1 MAENIFFRIL
11 SGLGLVPD
19 MKRLAKHARKPSGFW
34 GRRLAKRM
42 NQSNAMLYDFVLD
55 VMKPAEGDA
64 ILEIGFGNGNTFS
77 KLFDACSNIQVTG
90 LDFSASMVSEARKHN
105 RTLINEGKLVLEQG
119 SSASMPFPDNHFDKV
134 FSINVMYFWDTPEEH
149 LSEVHRVLKPGGVFY
164 PVIRTKDSMLIVPFT
179 QYGFVLKEAEEW
191 KSILEQSGFNVDLEY
206 IAEPLLEFE
215 GKEIQLESVCLVA
228 TVNS

>member
-1 MAENIFFRIL
+1 
-11 SGLGLVPD
+11 
-19 MKRLAKHARKPSGFW
+19 
-34 GRRLAKRM
+34 
-42 NQSNAMLYDFVLD
+42 
-55 VMKPAEGDA
+55 
-64 ILEIGFGNGNTFS
+64 
-77 KLFDACSNIQVTG
+77 
-90 LDFSASMVSEARKHN
+90 MVSEARKHN

-179 QYGFVLKEAEEW
+179 QYGFVLKEADEW